1 VSQILVQTMSMQ
13 EPFDDDSLIV
23 DRVLAGESDQF
34 QRLYAKYHTRVIA
47 LVRGIVLD
55 SEEAQDVTQEVFT
68 LALRNLTKF
77 DRRSRFGTWLYRI
90 AVNRSIQETRKL
102 RFRFRHTNLDD
113 VDQQLV
119 AAEESTP
126 TIDGNVEAAL
136 AKLSSSDRALLTLF
150 YWQELSL
157 QEMAEAMG
165 SNVNA
170 VKTRLYRARE
180 RFRVHYEEQ
189 EEA

>member
-1 VSQILVQTMSMQ
+1 MNRILVQKMSMQ
-13 EPFDDDSLIV
+13 EPFDDDSIIV
-23 DRVLAGESDQF
+23 ARVLAGEGDQF

-68 LALRNLTKF
+68 LALRNLSKF

-102 RFRFRHTNLDD
+102 RFRFRHTNLDE
-113 VDQQLV
+113 VDHHLV
-119 AAEESTP
+119 APDETTP
-126 TIDGNVEAAL
+126 TIDANVEAAL
-136 AKLSSSDRALLTLF
+136 AKLSSNDRALLTLF